1 VPLIAPDSVDAVR
14 QAADLAELV
23 RGQVQLSRRGGRWQG
38 RCPFHEERTPSFG
51 LIPPDNRRYYCFG
64 CGATGDA
71 FTWMLEREGVGS
83 FAEAVEALAERFG
96 VPLRYER
103 ASPGEEAARVAA
115 ERRTALLERAA
126 AFYAT
131 CLWRAEEAAPAREYL
146 VERGFGEE
154 ALRRY
159 RIGWAPGGGT
169 ALAGRALREGF
180 SRDELAAA
188 GLSRPRG
195 GMAQDFFAAR
205 ITFPIA
211 DGRGRVLGFGAR
223 TLDPGAGPKYVNSP
237 ETAAFQKR
245 KLLFGLHEARAAAS
259 TQGWTVVC
267 EGYTDVLAFA
277 EAGVVSAVACMG
289 TSLTVEQL
297 RTLARTAPEVRLS
310 FDADEAGQA
319 AAWRTVQAASG
330 IPVRLAA
337 LILPNGGDPGELAAS
352 PEGQSALRRVVQDPR
367 ALVGCLV
374 RARVARAGSSA
385 SERERALSD
394 IAELLRRVPDSVE
407 KDEEGVRVAATSLGL
422 SRAMEDRLR
431 DAARHRGPAVIPAGA
446 RRELSKD
453 ERRER
458 RLLSLAV
465 ALPDE
470 AGRYLDQLA
479 PEAFGSEPHRR
490 AFTLLAEGRA
500 PASWPPELTGLAVE
514 LEAEA
519 AALPASEEELREA
532 VYRVQLPGLE
542 RRAEELRASGDEPE
556 RLRVLS
562 LAHRVR
568 AALRGES

>member
-1 VPLIAPDSVDAVR
+1 VPLIAPESVEAVR
-14 QAADLAELV
+14 QAADLVDLV

-51 LIPPDNRRYYCFG
+51 LIPPDNSRYYCFG

-71 FTWMLEREGVGS
+71 FTWLREREGVGS
-83 FAEAVEALAERFG
+83 FAEAVESLAERFG

-103 ASPGEEAARVAA
+103 ASPGEEAERLAA
-115 ERRTALLERAA
+115 ERRSTLLERAA

-131 CLWRAEEAAPAREYL
+131 CLWRAEEAAPARDYL
-146 VERGFGEE
+146 LGRGFGEE
-154 ALRRY
+154 VLRRY
-159 RIGWAPGGGT
+159 RIGYAPGRG
-169 ALAGRALREGF
+169 AVLAGRAVREGF
-180 SRDELAAA
+180 SREELAAA
-188 GLSRPRG
+188 GLARLRDG
-195 GMAQDFFAAR
+195 VAQDFFAAR
-205 ITFPIA
+205 VIFPIA

-223 TLDPGAGPKYVNSP
+223 TLDAGAGPKYVNSP

-245 KLLFGLHEARAAAS
+245 KLLFGLHEARAAAAAA
-259 TQGWTVVC
+259 GWTVVC

-277 EAGVVSAVACMG
+277 EAGVAPAVACMG

-319 AAWRTVQAASG
+319 AAWRTVEAASG
-330 IPVRLAA
+330 VPVRLAA
-337 LILPNGGDPGELAAS
+337 VTLPDGGDPGDLAAS
-352 PEGQSALRRVVQDPR
+352 PEGQSTLRRVVDDPK
-367 ALVGCLV
+367 ALVGCLI
-374 RARVARAGSSA
+374 RARVARAGGSA
-385 SERERALSD
+385 SERERALSE

-407 KDEEGVRVAATSLGL
+407 KDEEGVRVAATTLGL
-422 SRAMEDRLR
+422 SRAMEERLR
-431 DAARHRGPAVIPAGA
+431 DAARHRGPSVVPDGA

-465 ALPDE
+465 ALPQE
-470 AGRYLDQLA
+470 SGRYLEQVP
-479 PEAFGSEPHRR
+479 PEAFRSEPLRR
-490 AFTLLAEGRA
+490 AFTLLSEGRP
-500 PASWPPELTGLAVE
+500 PAAWPPELAGLAVE

-542 RRAEELRASGDEPE
+542 RRAEELRAAGDERE
-556 RLRVLS
+556 RLRVLG

-568 AALRGES
+568 AALRGEP